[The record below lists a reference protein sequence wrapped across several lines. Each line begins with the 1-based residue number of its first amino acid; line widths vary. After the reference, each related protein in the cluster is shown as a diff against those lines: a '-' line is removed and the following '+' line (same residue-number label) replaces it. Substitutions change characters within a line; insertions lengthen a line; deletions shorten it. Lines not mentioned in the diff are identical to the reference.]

1 MEKVGVE
8 AVVEGLGLFLDG
20 MKDMDQGIQSLIPST
35 GLLGSAFS
43 AFGDIIGGVASFISN
58 TLSHAIGEILADAVQ
73 WAAQQIN
80 ELISSMF
87 EFANELQRLEIRLTG
102 LNLPASTADITDW
115 DEAMKEAGKATE
127 QQLEWLQ
134 QLSVASPFDPQK
146 IADIYTAARAMGY
159 ADEAARELTTDILE
173 FGAGMGL
180 SNEQVERIIVNFRQ
194 METRGKV
201 TGREMNDLARGALVP
216 LDDVLQRMAKNMG
229 ISVEELSK
237 MISTADGVDADIF
250 IKAFQE
256 MVNEEPRFTGAMGRL
271 GRTFQ
276 NATQNFKEFIESIGA
291 KNIVMPVLDILGE
304 RIASIVDQF
313 ISFNEQGELIKTD
326 KWYEVVEAATRIGE
340 AFSSIATQLLGL
352 LPSADG
358 VADGIVNGLNS
369 IADWLETHQQ
379 DIVSWVKDA
388 AAWIQDTLIPA
399 LAQIWEWLFGM
410 EGEPGMIEKFLR
422 WLQDSNV
429 SSLVQRIIDT
439 LLAIAPVIQP
449 IIELFGALG
458 EVIIAAFGGDETQTF
473 AEFVKTTLV
482 PAIESLTNW
491 IRDNKD
497 MLAAALVIWLKA
509 EVVIG
514 IVNAAFSIIIGVII
528 KVISILSAAGVVFGV
543 VSTIIK
549 SLVGVVGLLASALGV
564 TFAGAVAIIVAVIIV
579 LILQIEFFILMAK
592 YYMGLIPDVLRI
604 VSDAFVKWKDNIV
617 ETLNNMIDRLKEG
630 DLVGVAQAWLDGVIN
645 FLSNS
650 KDVLVQ
656 LFTAIFDNA
665 VEAVKWLLGIHSPST
680 VMWQIG
686 VDIVAGLLNGIQTM
700 AANLTNIMRSLIPI
714 DAILSVNWYDV
725 GWSIVSGIAEGI
737 SATAWWIADAAYNAA
752 RLAYEAAMAALSAGS
767 PSKLFMKVGGWT
779 MEGMAIGIEE
789 SAGKAAKAM
798 TSAMERVTMPAM
810 SAPAMAT
817 SNATQSASGST
828 YNTTNEY
835 NLNISSSANT
845 EPIIQDFSMLESL
858 AGI

>member
-8 AVVEGLGLFLDG
+8 AVVEGLGSFLDG

-58 TLSHAIGEILADAVQ
+58 TLAHAIGEILADAVQ

-102 LNLPASTADITDW
+102 LNLPASTAEITDW

-159 ADEAARELTTDILE
+159 ADDAARELTTDILE

-180 SNEQVERIIVNFRQ
+180 TNEQVERIIVNFRQ

-229 ISVEELSK
+229 ISVEELSN

-291 KNIVMPVLDILGE
+291 KNIVMPVLDVLGE

-313 ISFNEQGELIKTD
+313 ISFNEQGDLIKTD
-326 KWYEVVEAATRIGE
+326 KWYEVVDAATRIGE
-340 AFSSIATQLLGL
+340 AFASIVTQLLGL

-399 LAQIWEWLFGM
+399 LSQIWQWLFGM

-422 WLQDSNV
+422 WLQDSDV
-429 SSLVQRIIDT
+429 SSLVQKIIDT

-458 EVIIAAFGGDETQTF
+458 EVIIAAFGGSETQTF
-473 AEFVKTTLV
+473 AEFVKSTLV
-482 PAIESLTNW
+482 PAIESLTAW
-491 IRDNKD
+491 IRENKD
-497 MLAAALVIWLKA
+497 MLANALVLWMKA
-509 EVVIG
+509 TVVLEL
-514 IVNAAFSIIIGVII
+514 VHLAFSILIGFVVKVIAIIGTLAGTWKLLTTAASYVTPVIT
-528 KVISILSAAGVVFGV
+528 A
-543 VSTIIK
+543 VSTAL
-549 SLVGVVGLLASALGV
+549 SVGFGTAVVV
-564 TFAGAVAIIVAVIIV
+564 VI
-579 LILQIEFFILMAK
+579 AA
-592 YYMGLIPDVLRI
+592 I
-604 VSDAFVKWKDNIV
+604 VSLIGWVKVLEFAFDVWKGAIKIILDNVVNAFTLWKDNIV
-617 ETLNNMIDRLKEG
+617 ETLNNMIERLKEG
-630 DLVGVAQAWLDGVIN
+630 DLIGVAQAWLDGVIN

-650 KDVLVQ
+650 AFVLVD
-656 LFTAIFDNA
+656 LFTALFNNA
-665 VEAVKWLLGIHSPST
+665 VNAVKDLLGIHSPST

-686 VDIVAGLLNGIQTM
+686 VDIVTGLLNGVNTM
-700 AANLTNIMRSLIPI
+700 AANLVNVMKSLIPI

-737 SATAWWIADAAYNAA
+737 TATAWWIADAAYNAA

-798 TSAMERVTMPAM
+798 TSAMEKVALPAM

-835 NLNISSSANT
+835 NLNIQSSANT